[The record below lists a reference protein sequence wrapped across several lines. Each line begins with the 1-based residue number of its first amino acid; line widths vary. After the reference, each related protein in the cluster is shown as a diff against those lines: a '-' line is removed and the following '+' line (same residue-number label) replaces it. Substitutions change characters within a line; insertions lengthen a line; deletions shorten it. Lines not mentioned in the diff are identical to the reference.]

1 MCTESAI
8 DYSLLEKR
16 VFDFFLIGPNY
27 KGLMDTTANAFKAID
42 KDFTGCI
49 TYGYIK
55 VSPRKYPM
63 YHCYIDDKLIF
74 FQSSIDE
81 FVSNRKVIE
90 LFNKSEIKTKNGRNR
105 FMKES
110 MGIIK
115 FPNGSVKTFMVNDT
129 VLTEDMLREQFKTM
143 TKQYPCSE

>member
-1 MCTESAI
+1 
-8 DYSLLEKR
+8 
-16 VFDFFLIGPNY
+16 
-27 KGLMDTTANAFKAID
+27 
-42 KDFTGCI
+42 
-49 TYGYIK
+49 
-55 VSPRKYPM
+55 M